1 MSAVTK
7 IKDNFLDLIK
17 NFPDDWEL
25 SKNKYAFSKI
35 TNGKNMSDTTN
46 VLSLTINGIKVKEDL
61 TLEKLQNHMLDI
73 NLLKRGIWFLHQE
86 ILIKH
91 PYCLM

>member
-25 SKNKYAFSKI
+25 SKNKYAFLKI
-35 TNGKNMSDTTN
+35 TNGKNM
-46 VLSLTINGIKVKEDL
+46 
-61 TLEKLQNHMLDI
+61 
-73 NLLKRGIWFLHQE
+73 KRKPRQYVQIVQ
-86 ILIKH
+86 
-91 PYCLM
+91 